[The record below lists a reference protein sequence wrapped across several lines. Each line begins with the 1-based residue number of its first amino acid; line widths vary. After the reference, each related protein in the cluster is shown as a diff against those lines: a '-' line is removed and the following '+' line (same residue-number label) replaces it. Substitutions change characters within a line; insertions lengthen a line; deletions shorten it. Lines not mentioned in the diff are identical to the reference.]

1 MKNEINKVW
10 SEQVASRE
18 ATASDFVIRSIREYL
33 GKNFNTIN
41 RTYSSK
47 GMTETQAVRYLLNET
62 DKLLFPNGE
71 RYIYNIIYD
80 TYKEAAGTKAIFEII
95 RQFVNWVDTEKR
107 F

>member
-1 MKNEINKVW
+1 MNTEVEKSWN
-10 SEQVASRE
+10 EQVASRE
-18 ATASDFVIRSIREYL
+18 ATTSDFVIRSIKEFLPRHF
-33 GKNFNTIN
+33 KTIN

-47 GMTETQAVRYLLNET
+47 GMTETQAMRYLLNET
-62 DKLLFPNGE
+62 DKILFPNGE

-95 RQFVNWVDTEKR
+95 RQFVNWQDTEKR